1 MKLKACKLVTGY
13 FFVIFS
19 VFCMIKVEIDL
30 IFIISSNTR
39 ILSQGEGISQQEE
52 GTLMKPSKILLAGI
66 VLVLAFGLAGCGT
79 VQKKEEMKAPAAV
92 AVKAGSVEMTA

>member
-1 MKLKACKLVTGY
+1 MLQVI

-30 IFIISSNTR
+30 IFYYKFQYPHLVLGR
-39 ILSQGEGISQQEE
+39 GISQQEE
-52 GTLMKPSKILLAGI
+52 GILMKSSKILLAGI
-66 VLVLAFGLAGCGT
+66 VLVVAFGLAGYGT

-92 AVKAGSVEMTA
+92 AVKAGNVEMTA

>member
-1 MKLKACKLVTGY
+1 MLQ
-13 FFVIFS
+13 VIFCHF
-19 VFCMIKVEIDL
+19 FC
-30 IFIISSNTR
+30 
-39 ILSQGEGISQQEE
+39 ILYDKSRDRSYFYYKSQYPHLVLGGGISQQEE
-52 GTLMKPSKILLAGI
+52 GILMKPSKILSAGI

>member
-1 MKLKACKLVTGY
+1 MKH
-13 FFVIFS
+13 
-19 VFCMIKVEIDL
+19 
-30 IFIISSNTR
+30 
-39 ILSQGEGISQQEE
+39 
-52 GTLMKPSKILLAGI
+52 SKILLADI